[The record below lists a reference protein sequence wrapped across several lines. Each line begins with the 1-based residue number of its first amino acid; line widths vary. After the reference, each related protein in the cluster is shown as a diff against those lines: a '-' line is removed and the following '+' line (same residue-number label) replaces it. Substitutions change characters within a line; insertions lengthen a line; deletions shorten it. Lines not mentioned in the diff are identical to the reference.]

1 MHTYEVNLKWTGNTK
16 GILSSPVLPQNIEV
30 STPPDFPKGIPG
42 IWSPEHLF
50 IASINSCVMS
60 TFLNIAEN
68 SKLHFIS
75 FDCKSSC
82 TVDLVEGVYV
92 ITEVF
97 LYPILVIPH
106 SEKPDRAKRIVE
118 MSEKACMVSNTL
130 KIPIQLETEIIVEK
144 ALIPIKE
151 SF

>member
-1 MHTYEVNLKWTGNTK
+1 MHTYEVNLKWTDNTK

-30 STPPDFPKGIPG
+30 ATPPDFPKGIPG

-75 FDCKSSC
+75 FECKSSC
-82 TVDLVEGVYV
+82 TVDLVEGAYV
-92 ITEVF
+92 ITEV
-97 LYPILVIPH
+97 LLHPKVVIPY
-106 SEKPDRAKRIVE
+106 SQKPDRAKRIVE
-118 MSEKACMVSNTL
+118 MSEKACLVSNTL
-130 KIPIQLETEIIVEK
+130 KIPIRLEPEIIVEK
-144 ALIPIKE
+144 SLIPIGE